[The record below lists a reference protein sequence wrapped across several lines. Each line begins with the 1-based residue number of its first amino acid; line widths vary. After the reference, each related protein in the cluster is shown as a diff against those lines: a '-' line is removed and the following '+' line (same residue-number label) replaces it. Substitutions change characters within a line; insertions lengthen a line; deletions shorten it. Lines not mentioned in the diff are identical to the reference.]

1 MAGKGGRQF
10 QGTGCLLVSRLGRLS
25 FQHLSMGKK
34 FTALQALYTAEE
46 IGLLQRLI
54 EMGFARDRAMLALIR
69 CQWQPEAAIP
79 LLTEELAAEPRPGG
93 TPLPGEHPMSARSDS
108 AGRSPGADLGGGGH
122 SCSGGSAP
130 PSAAA
135 PVEMGYIVLRAPDG
149 REHLRGRH
157 RVSWGDLMERIDI
170 PRADWPRHKRG
181 WYIRLWESEAT
192 AAKLWRAQ
200 RLCLPI
206 PDHM

>member
-1 MAGKGGRQF
+1 
-10 QGTGCLLVSRLGRLS
+10 
-25 FQHLSMGKK
+25 MGKK

-79 LLTEELAAEPRPGG
+79 LLTEEPAAEPPPGG
-93 TPLPGEHPMSARSDS
+93 TPLPGEHPTSAISDR
-108 AGRSPGADLGGGGH
+108 AGRSPGRAPRADLGGGRH
-122 SCSGGSAP
+122 SSSGGSAP

-135 PVEMGYIVLRAPDG
+135 PVEIGHIVLRAPDG

-181 WYIRLWESEAT
+181 WYTRLWEIEAT
-192 AAKLWRAQ
+192 TAKLWRAQ

>member
-1 MAGKGGRQF
+1 
-10 QGTGCLLVSRLGRLS
+10 
-25 FQHLSMGKK
+25 MGKK
-34 FTALQALYTAEE
+34 FIASEALYTAEE

-79 LLTEELAAEPRPGG
+79 LLTEEPVAEPPPGG
-93 TPLPGEHPMSARSDS
+93 TPLPGEHPTSARSDS
-108 AGRSPGADLGGGGH
+108 GGP
-122 SCSGGSAP
+122 AP
-130 PSAAA
+130 ASAAA
-135 PVEMGYIVLRAPDG
+135 PVEMGYILLRATDG
-149 REHLRGRH
+149 HEHLRGRH

-181 WYIRLWESEAT
+181 WYIRIWESEAT
-192 AAKLWRAQ
+192 AAKVWRAQ
-200 RLCLPI
+200 RLCIPI